1 MKAKATKL
9 ALGAALAW
17 GLWWGA
23 PGAAT
28 AAFLSF
34 DDTRPDDLIQVSAND
49 FERGL
54 SVNGVVF
61 QQGLGSPQSA
71 LFSEQNP
78 ITFTGSWGDLG
89 QTQRQQLNVIF
100 VEPDRPDV
108 VSDILRVSYSSDG
121 ESLGLIEGSFQSD
134 FNDNLGTVDQYPGF
148 AIFHEE
154 TGRLDF
160 SAPFLTA
167 LAISD
172 SAPEVPVPGTL
183 ALLAIGLAGL
193 GAAGRRKR

>member
-1 MKAKATKL
+1 MNAKATKL

-17 GLWWGA
+17 GLGWGA

-28 AAFLSF
+28 AAFLHL
-34 DDTRPDDLIQVSAND
+34 DDSRPDDLIQVVAND

-54 SVNGVVF
+54 FVNGVLL
-61 QQGLGSPQSA
+61 QEGLGNPQSA
-71 LFSEQNP
+71 LFPEQNP
-78 ITFTGSWGDLG
+78 ITFFGSWIDLG
-89 QTQRQQLNVIF
+89 QTQTSQLNVIF

-108 VSDILRVSYSSDG
+108 VSDILRVSYISDG
-121 ESLGLIEGSFQSD
+121 AFGSIQGSFQSD

-148 AIFHEE
+148 EIFNEGQ
-154 TGRLDF
+154 GRFDF
-160 SAPFLTA
+160 SAPFLLA

-172 SAPEVPVPGTL
+172 SGPEVPEPGTL